1 MANIVLRPQISL
13 QGMISDLADVFEGYS
28 NLSKEIIE
36 ATEILIKYEGY
47 ISKEKEMADKLLR
60 LEDVKLHADF
70 DYKKLNS
77 LSFEAREKLSTIKP
91 ETLGQASRIS
101 GVSPSDIS
109 VLAIYLGR

>member
-1 MANIVLRPQISL
+1 MYLETILILLLR
-13 QGMISDLADVFEGYS
+13 F
-28 NLSKEIIE
+28 IE

-47 ISKEKEMADKLLR
+47 ISKEKEMADKLMR

-77 LSFEAREKLSTIKP
+77 LSYEAREKLSTIKP

-101 GVSPSDIS
+101 GVFS
-109 VLAIYLGR
+109 LLIYLY